1 MKRQS
6 SLNYVDYMQMI
17 RWSYCLMIGKSFL
30 IAPSKF
36 VQGIFRSVRFFEVHC
51 HDGIQLYKRVLG
63 MLLEPFYTE
72 SNWTTKNQVLAY
84 QKKLFVNADTHREIL
99 LSQNLILCKCCILLI
114 LYFWKFDGQ
123 VHLYISLCNPV

>member
-6 SLNYVDYMQMI
+6 SLNYVDYMKMI
-17 RWSYCLMIGKSFL
+17 RWNYCLMIGKSFL

-36 VQGIFRSVRFFEVHC
+36 VKGIFRSVRFFEVHC

-84 QKKLFVNADTHREIL
+84 QKKFVNADTHREIL
-99 LSQNLILCKCCILLI
+99 LSQNFILCKCCKLLI
-114 LYFWKFDGQ
+114 LYLWKFDGQ